1 MLVEPALL
9 VYLGADTFQE
19 AERPP
24 FDVAS
29 CGHFAH
35 RRLLPAHEDEHAIF
49 RLGPHGRYRTPGP
62 SVGMY
67 RQRPV
72 LDVLVRSGD
81 VAAAFLLRDDS
92 VTVRHDGHQAA
103 SGCRKQNPLRP
114 APLHRP
120 VLLPWT
126 AFFRPRGVWVN
137 RKIREGVAQP
147 RVGSDAGP
155 LPAGLVQAAL
165 IGIAKC
171 RVSPQPYRAV

>member
-1 MLVEPALL
+1 MGPSVRKEVLVLAPGIDQLAAAIEDHQRMLVEPALL

-35 RRLLPAHEDEHAIF
+35 VRLLPAHEDEHAIF
-49 RLGPHGRYRTPGP
+49 RLCPHGRYRTPGP

-81 VAAAFLLRDDS
+81 IAAAFLLRDDS
-92 VTVRHDGHQAA
+92 VTVRYDSHQATN
-103 SGCRKQNPLRP
+103 GCRNQNPFRP
-114 APLHRP
+114 APLHHA
-120 VLLPWT
+120 VLLLWT
-126 AFFRPRGVWVN
+126 ALDWPRTIMA
-137 RKIREGVAQP
+137 RQHASTRQP
-147 RVGSDAGP
+147 DR
-155 LPAGLVQAAL
+155 
-165 IGIAKC
+165 
-171 RVSPQPYRAV
+171 